1 MNNNFL
7 CKKKKNSILLLN
19 FLSIRLVKCIANI
32 FVWHLCWSIDLNFP
46 TLKLC
51 NDCAVH
57 SWEVLHGFF
66 MPSFFFHDD
75 LHWWIV
81 SLKEWR
87 LLELF
92 CSWRYVSDPATACQ
106 AAAES
111 TSYNIHNFRTFS
123 MFVFGSLVRS
133 IILISYT
140 FGHSF
145 PVTANQKQTSKYIKQ
160 IVQSITLI
168 SYIFDHSFPFVHQQ
182 VGAHCIMASS
192 NQQVLK

>member
-1 MNNNFL
+1 MIVQFTHGKSCMDFSCPASSSMMICIDGL
-7 CKKKKNSILLLN
+7 C
-19 FLSIRLVKCIANI
+19 
-32 FVWHLCWSIDLNFP
+32 
-46 TLKLC
+46 
-51 NDCAVH
+51 
-57 SWEVLHGFF
+57 
-66 MPSFFFHDD
+66 
-75 LHWWIV
+75 HW
-81 SLKEWR
+81 LP

-111 TSYNIHNFRTFS
+111 TSYNIHNFCTFS
-123 MFVFGSLVRS
+123 MFVFGSLVWS

-182 VGAHCIMASS
+182 VAAHRIMASS
-192 NQQVLK
+192 NQRVLK